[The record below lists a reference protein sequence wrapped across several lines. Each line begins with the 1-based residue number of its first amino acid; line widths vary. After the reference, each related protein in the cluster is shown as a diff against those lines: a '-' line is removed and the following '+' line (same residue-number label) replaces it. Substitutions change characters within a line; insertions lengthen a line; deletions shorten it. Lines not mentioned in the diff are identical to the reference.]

1 MSTGLFMGIRRSFV
15 EEAQDSASTFIDS
28 INRALADRA
37 LPPYVDPSEPPH
49 VYTDHLFGRS
59 ALDHHSSRVLVDI
72 ANLGNSAQE
81 RPNLGLIRDN
91 PFRVAFLPIDF
102 SLPLQTDYF
111 EQIGGDR
118 FRIWAGSLPHLHL
131 ELSAIA
137 RDLGIPLKNGNLTDE
152 VAAAINEF
160 EPLYDGDSADLA
172 EDERTA
178 WLALYEGARLALGHN
193 VALSLAG

>member
-1 MSTGLFMGIRRSFV
+1 MSTGLFMGIRSSFV
-15 EEAQDSASTFIDS
+15 EEAQDAASTFIAAV
-28 INRALADRA
+28 NRALADRD
-37 LPPYVDPSEPPH
+37 LPPYLDPAEAPH
-49 VYTDHLFGRS
+49 VYADHLFGRS

-72 ANLGNSAQE
+72 ANLGASARE

-91 PFRVAFLPIDF
+91 PFRVAFLPIEF
-102 SLPLQTDYF
+102 SPPLQTEYF

-131 ELSAIA
+131 ELSTIA
-137 RDLGIPLKNGNLTDE
+137 SDLGIPLKNGNLTDE

-160 EPLYDGDSADLA
+160 EPLYDGDSAELA
-172 EDERTA
+172 ENERTA
-178 WLALYEGARLALGHN
+178 WLALYEGARLALERN